1 MKVLLIAPHP
11 FFQERGTPIDVNLVL
26 KVLTKRKNTHVD
38 AVVYN
43 EGSGV
48 AYPNFELHRI
58 KNSKI
63 LQNIRPGFSVKK
75 IIADIFLFFKAWS
88 LVRKNKYD
96 FIHAG
101 EEAVFFAMFFKLIYK
116 IPFAYD
122 LDSSIAQ
129 QMIEKKPFL
138 KKFASVFNYF
148 ESKAIQKSLVNFP
161 VCNGLTQLC
170 EDAGSKKTVTLH
182 DISQLENP
190 DAIATGMLK
199 KELGIDRLFLVYI
212 GNLES
217 YQGIDLLIHSFN
229 FVAKE
234 NDLVDLVIIGGVSE
248 DIDKYKNLADELGI
262 KGRVNFMGPKPF
274 DKIDLYMAESDIL
287 VAPRIRG
294 INTPMK
300 VFPYMH
306 SGKPVLVT
314 DLFTHNQLLTKKEA
328 YLAGAT
334 PREFADGIIELT
346 NNEDLRE
353 KLGKSG
359 RKFVE
364 ANHVFV
370 AHAER
375 LNEAYDWIED
385 QIRIKVKSKN
395 DWIVDQVPSSEL
407 EDEIKVKNQ
416 NIPTDN
422 VLASKQEII
431 KESK

>member
-26 KVLTKRKNTHVD
+26 RVLTHRKNTFVD
-38 AVVYN
+38 AAVYN
-43 EGSGV
+43 EGSDV
-48 AYPNFELHRI
+48 EYPNFTLHII
-58 KNSKI
+58 KNLKI
-63 LQNIRPGFSVKK
+63 LQNIRPGFSIKK
-75 IIADIFLFFKAWS
+75 IIADILLFFKAWS

-101 EEAVFFAMFFKLIYK
+101 EEAVFFAMFFKFLYK
-116 IPFAYD
+116 IPYAYD

-129 QMIEKKPFL
+129 QMVEKIPSL
-138 KKFASVFNYF
+138 KKVAPIFNFF
-148 ESKAIQKSLVNFP
+148 ESKAIQKSLINFP
-161 VCNGLTQLC
+161 VCNGLTKLC

-190 DAIATGMLK
+190 DAKPTGMLK

-234 NDLVDLVIIGGVSE
+234 NNKIDLVIIGGVKE
-248 DIDKYKNLADELGI
+248 DIYKYEKMAEELGI
-262 KGRVNFMGPKPF
+262 KDRVNFMGPKPF
-274 DKIDLYMAESDIL
+274 NKIDLYMAESDIL
-287 VAPRIRG
+287 VAPRIKG

-300 VFPYMH
+300 VFPYLH

-314 DLFTHNQLLTKKEA
+314 DLYTHNQLLTKKEA
-328 YLAGAT
+328 YLAAAT
-334 PREFADGIIELT
+334 PREFANGIIELT
-346 NNEDLRE
+346 NNEDLRK
-353 KLGKSG
+353 KLGESG

-370 AHAER
+370 AHEER
-375 LNEAYDWIED
+375 LNDAYDWVEQKIGH
-385 QIRIKVKSKN
+385 KVMLGMVWMF
-395 DWIVDQVPSSEL
+395 DMFQP
-407 EDEIKVKNQ
+407 
-416 NIPTDN
+416 
-422 VLASKQEII
+422 LAYMMN
-431 KESK
+431 